1 MATSAVDEEQ
11 RMARRGSLQWY
22 AEGDPS
28 ENQTTTTSDGEVS
41 GCTWIW
47 PAMGEKEPDHHNGN
61 TKRMDRLPGAVTRHN
76 NGPNQAVETTDEET
90 LVVVMISWMAS
101 GDGV

>member
-1 MATSAVDEEQ
+1 
-11 RMARRGSLQWY
+11 
-22 AEGDPS
+22 
-28 ENQTTTTSDGEVS
+28 
-41 GCTWIW
+41 
-47 PAMGEKEPDHHNGN
+47 
-61 TKRMDRLPGAVTRHN
+61 MDRLPGAVTRHN